1 MLKLQRTVMLAAASL
16 SMLSCRSVNVAWRGT
31 VYATENVA
39 STEGKVQ
46 HHPEGGFS
54 SSVDA
59 PKTTQDSLKANIPSS
74 GEEAK

>member
-1 MLKLQRTVMLAAASL
+1 MLKLQRTVMLAAVSL

-39 STEGKVQ
+39 TTEGRVDHRPQ
-46 HHPEGGFS
+46 GGFS

-59 PKTTQDSLKANIPSS
+59 AKTTQDSLKANIPSS
-74 GEEAK
+74 GMEAK

>member
-16 SMLSCRSVNVAWRGT
+16 SMLGCRSVNVAWRGT

-39 STEGKVQ
+39 TTEGRVDHRPQ
-46 HHPEGGFS
+46 GGFS

-59 PKTTQDSLKANIPSS
+59 PKTTQDSLKEGVP
-74 GEEAK
+74 EEAK

>member
-1 MLKLQRTVMLAAASL
+1 MRNLPFVMTAMLMV
-16 SMLSCRSVNVAWRGT
+16 SCHSVNIAWRGT

-39 STEGKVQ
+39 STEGKVE

-59 PKTTQDSLKANIPSS
+59 PKTTQDSLKANIPS
-74 GEEAK
+74 GEEEAK

>member
-1 MLKLQRTVMLAAASL
+1 MLNLQNVAPLSLAL
-16 SMLSCRSVNVAWRGT
+16 MMMVSCRSVNVAWRGT

-59 PKTTQDSLKANIPSS
+59 PKTTQDSLKASLPS
-74 GEEAK
+74 GKEEAK

>member
-16 SMLSCRSVNVAWRGT
+16 SMLGCRSVNVAWRGT

-39 STEGKVQ
+39 TTEGRVDHRPQ
-46 HHPEGGFS
+46 GGFS

-59 PKTTQDSLKANIPSS
+59 PKTTQDSLKGGVP
-74 GEEAK
+74 EEAK